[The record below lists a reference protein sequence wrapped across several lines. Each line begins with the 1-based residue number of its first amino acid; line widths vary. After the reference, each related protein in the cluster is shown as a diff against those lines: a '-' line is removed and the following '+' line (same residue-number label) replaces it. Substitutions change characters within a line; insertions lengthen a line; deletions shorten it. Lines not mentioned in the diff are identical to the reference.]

1 MIYGISKM
9 ANVYQQTF
17 DQLDFIT
24 NNVANS
30 NTNGFKAVKLYYNAP
45 DPDKETAFIPQIVV
59 DYSPG
64 TMQKTDNP
72 MDVAVDG
79 EGFFAIQSEGGATY
93 TRQGN
98 FKIDKDGNLV
108 TAEGDYVLGKS
119 GNKIKLPDG
128 EINIGEKG
136 DVSVAG
142 NPIDTL
148 KIVSFNNPQALA
160 KVKGCLFA
168 DPGNAGL
175 ADKNNPSVKQGHIEL
190 SNVQV
195 IKEMTDM
202 IDINRS
208 VEMYQKVI
216 QTTADQDKLST
227 SQIGKLAA

>member
-1 MIYGISKM
+1 MIYSIGEM

-17 DQLDFIT
+17 EQLDFIA
-24 NNVANS
+24 NNVVNS
-30 NTNGFKAVKLYYNAP
+30 NTNGFKAVKLYYNAA
-45 DPDKETAFIPQIVV
+45 DPEKEMAFIPQVVV

-64 TMQKTDNP
+64 TIHRTDNP
-72 MDVAVDG
+72 LDVAIDG
-79 EGFFAIQSEGGATY
+79 EGFFAIQSEEGTAY

-98 FKIDKDGNLV
+98 FTIDKDGNLV
-108 TAEGDYVLGKS
+108 TADGDYVLGKS

-136 DVSVAG
+136 DVSVDG
-142 NPIDTL
+142 NPVDTL

-160 KVKGCLFA
+160 KVKGCLFT

-175 ADKNNPSVKQGHIEL
+175 ADKNDPSVRQGHIEL

-195 IKEMTDM
+195 VKEMTDM

-216 QTTADQDKLST
+216 QTTADQDKLAT